1 MIELIVVDD
10 PDAAARTSAERIVA
24 AIERARAERGVAHL
38 ALAGGCTPARTYELL
53 PGLVDDWHDVHLWF
67 GDERCV
73 ALDDPDSN
81 DALLART
88 LLAKLPHGAERPV
101 VHAVARAGDGDP
113 AAAAADYE
121 RELRAS
127 VPADAI
133 RGPTSG
139 ESEGGDRLRH
149 PPAGSGTPPPM
160 LDLALLG
167 LGEDGHTAS
176 LFPYDAALEE
186 RERLCVA
193 VHGRKPP
200 FERVTLTLPVL
211 RAARSIVVLTT
222 GAGKAW
228 AVGAMLAGPSPRVPA
243 SLLADGGAV
252 ELIVDRAAA
261 PV

>member
-1 MIELIVVDD
+1 MIDLTVVEDAE
-10 PDAAARTSAERIVA
+10 AAARACAEVVSA
-24 AIERARAERGVAHL
+24 AIEAACAARGVAHV
-38 ALAGGCTPARTYELL
+38 ALAGGRTPARTYELL
-53 PGLVDDWHDVHLWF
+53 AEIVTDWRDVHLWF

-73 ALDDPDSN
+73 PLDDPDSN
-81 DALLART
+81 DTLVRRALLER
-88 LLAKLPHGAERPV
+88 LPDDPVSPRPT

-121 RELRAS
+121 REMRAV
-127 VPADAI
+127 VP
-133 RGPTSG
+133 
-139 ESEGGDRLRH
+139 GD
-149 PPAGSGTPPPM
+149 PFPV

-176 LFPYDAALEE
+176 LFPDDPALGE

-211 RAARSIVVLTT
+211 RAARAIVVLTA

-228 AVGAMLAGPSPRVPA
+228 AVAEMLAGPSPHVPA
-243 SLLADGGAV
+243 SLLGEGGAV
-252 ELIVDRAAA
+252 ELIADRAAA
-261 PV
+261 PNGG